1 MAPATSSRSCFAT
14 PEGALLDFPEP
25 GVTWLRAG
33 SVLSNERVLRSD
45 NAAVALRML
54 GRSDRLVWYVAD
66 AADTADVGTTRDAA
80 WADLCARVDDGLVVA
95 VDYGHLADD
104 RPPGSTLVGYRRG
117 RLTDPVPD
125 GSTDLTAHVAV
136 DTLAGAV
143 LRRQRDVLAPHA
155 PARPT
160 HDLAR
165 SDPARYLAE
174 LGRRGAWDALTARG
188 GLGDFWWA
196 MRRVRA
202 D

>member
-1 MAPATSSRSCFAT
+1 MVGAAGIRATRLIEVDGTGRQRSGAPVDAADL
-14 PEGALLDFPEP
+14 A
-25 GVTWLRAG
+25 WLR
-33 SVLSNERVLRSD
+33 RH
-45 NAAVALRML
+45 
-54 GRSDRLVWYVAD
+54 WPD
-66 AADTADVGTTRDAA
+66 AADTADIGTTRDAA

-117 RLTDPVPD
+117 RPTDPVPN

-155 PARPT
+155 PARPM

-196 MRRVRA
+196 IRRVRA